1 MTNEPS
7 HVIIVMSLEEGSA
20 STKLMRNQN
29 LNSYFIWNS
38 LCMSLEENVFF
49 CLLGGLQGDPC
60 CGLQGF
66 DLVRISFQSLGDT
79 LRLK

>member
-1 MTNEPS
+1 MANEPS

-20 STKLMRNQN
+20 STKLMHNQN

-49 CLLGGLQGDPC
+49 VCLAGC
-60 CGLQGF
+60 KVIHAVVCK
-66 DLVRISFQSLGDT
+66 DLTWSVSSFQSLGDHS
-79 LRLK
+79 